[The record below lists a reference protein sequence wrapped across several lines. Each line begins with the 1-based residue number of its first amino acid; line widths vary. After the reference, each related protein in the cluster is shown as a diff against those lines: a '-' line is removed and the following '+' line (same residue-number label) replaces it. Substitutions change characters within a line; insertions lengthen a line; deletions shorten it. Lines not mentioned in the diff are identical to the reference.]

1 MSSLIL
7 TPLEYYLRLPSNRSK
22 TERCWETTEDVYP
35 KPGLWT
41 DSEQE
46 CLGVGRTARSEGAR
60 TPNCSEKNVD
70 TLYLKAAASHPK
82 LDRIYSQIKRKDSDE
97 AKMIPPRS
105 PSPLIRETLLAVQM
119 SYKSSAVSVRKGDVV
134 TLLACKEIRDNNSRT
149 PRQWFY
155 IRTRNGIEAF
165 IPAEVAGHGFL

>member
-1 MSSLIL
+1 M
-7 TPLEYYLRLPSNRSK
+7 
-22 TERCWETTEDVYP
+22 
-35 KPGLWT
+35 
-41 DSEQE
+41 
-46 CLGVGRTARSEGAR
+46 GRTARSEGAR

-82 LDRIYSQIKRKDSDE
+82 LDRIYAQVIKRKDSDE
-97 AKMIPPRS
+97 AKVIPPRS

-119 SYKSSAVSVRKGDVV
+119 NYKSSAVSVRKGDVV
-134 TLLACKEIRDNNSRT
+134 TLLACKEIRDHHSRAA
-149 PRQWFY
+149 RQWFY

>member
-1 MSSLIL
+1 M
-7 TPLEYYLRLPSNRSK
+7 
-22 TERCWETTEDVYP
+22 
-35 KPGLWT
+35 
-41 DSEQE
+41 
-46 CLGVGRTARSEGAR
+46 GRTARSEGAR

-70 TLYLKAAASHPK
+70 SLYLKAAASHPK
-82 LDRIYSQIKRKDSDE
+82 LDRIYAQVIKRKDSDE
-97 AKMIPPRS
+97 AKVIPPRS

-119 SYKSSAVSVRKGDVV
+119 NYKSSAVTVRKGDVV
-134 TLLACKEIRDNNSRT
+134 TLLALQASEIRDNHSRA